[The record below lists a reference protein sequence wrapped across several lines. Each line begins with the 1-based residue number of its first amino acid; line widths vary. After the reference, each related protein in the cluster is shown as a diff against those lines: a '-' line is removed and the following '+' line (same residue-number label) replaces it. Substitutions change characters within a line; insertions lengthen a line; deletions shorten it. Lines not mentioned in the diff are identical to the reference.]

1 MQCQNGNKR
10 DGIRCSA
17 NGLVTTIFWICW
29 QHFLSS
35 LAPFKAKLW
44 HKGKLRRG
52 KPVKSVKWFKQQ
64 FRRFFFDF
72 TNVSL
77 ITLGKTR
84 YFGQK
89 TLILLKPPNLIFLCE
104 FWFLLKMGVSKGENI
119 QILVIKRQNF
129 IHCKTVNL
137 RARFWRITQQQLSNE
152 AFYDAIVGR

>member
-1 MQCQNGNKR
+1 MPCQNGNKMEC
-10 DGIRCSA
+10 CSA

-29 QHFLSS
+29 QRFLSS

-64 FRRFFFDF
+64 FRRFF
-72 TNVSL
+72 L

-89 TLILLKPPNLIFLCE
+89 TLILLKPPNLTFLCE